1 MNFKWK
7 VTGSISLNVN
17 IDRIGSF
24 FLLYCFQCFLR
35 IASLWSCHLLQ
46 WNWVWRVSFVCTS
59 SSSSSSFSFSL
70 NGILLSKP
78 AQSSYPETT
87 KWIQLHRQY
96 DIFSVYYNL
105 IILFCVWEMCI
116 LVFLPRACV
125 LQFRLDWML
134 SRLLCMSVSVCVLF
148 WFLYQYISFLL
159 SCFIYFYHFVFTL
172 VLLTLSLQFVL
183 CINIVSTADF
193 SVKRS
198 SM

>member
-87 KWIQLHRQY
+87 EWIQLHRQY

-134 SRLLCMSVSVCVLF
+134 SRLLCMWVCLCVCAFLVLVSIHLVFAFMFHL
-148 WFLYQYISFLL
+148 LL
-159 SCFIYFYHFVFTL
+159 SLCFYSRSAHSIPTVRSMYQH
-172 VLLTLSLQFVL
+172 
-183 CINIVSTADF
+183 CIHCRF
-193 SVKRS
+193 FG
-198 SM
+198 